1 MSAVTVFEQPYP
13 LVTLE
18 EAKVGLG
25 EDGDHRNALISSMI
39 LAAQGEMDGPTGWLG
54 MSVAVQGLAYTVD
67 DFSKP
72 ICLPFGPLIEPVE
85 IYYFDGDGVEQLLDD
100 EMYRVLPDGKIALAP
115 GASWPT
121 VYAQEGSVR
130 IHYYAG
136 IDDAFDPRI
145 EIMKT
150 AIIMHVRMTLDGVEP
165 EASRKAIQAIVAPL
179 WVARC

>member
-1 MSAVTVFEQPYP
+1 MASVSVFEQAFP

-25 EDGDHRNALISSMI
+25 EDGDHRNALISGMI

-72 ICLPFGPLIEPVE
+72 ICLPYGPVIEPVE

-100 EMYRVLPDGKIALAP
+100 TVYRVLPDGSISLAP
-115 GASWPT
+115 GASWPA
-121 VYAQEGSVR
+121 VYEHDGSVR

-136 IDDAFDPRI
+136 IDDEFDPRI
-145 EIMKT
+145 AILKT

-165 EASRKAIQAIVAPL
+165 ENSRKAIQGIVAPL